1 MFSTNNNSVD
11 ILSASREYRDGVLGE
26 LGRGGWSAKHEAA
39 AETAVERLTHARRRN
54 LAPHAGRAA
63 LACVQTVAFV
73 VAPLYAATLLLDVA
87 PAWTVLPLLIVA
99 GMAIYG
105 GLSLVHDLVHSSFL
119 ASRRMN
125 TFFGYLLAPFL
136 LMEFGGF
143 RRSHLGH
150 HRYLQSACDPK
161 RFGVEHKED
170 TTHPDHSSLDLCPAP
185 VRLPLRLGAACA
197 TLPLRVRQFL
207 YLTVVPLFMGP
218 AVLLF
223 SGEFSVARRDWRR
236 VESWLATL
244 ASVLMLALLYVC
256 SPRAVA
262 LYIISLLIA
271 HSFSFHVFATHM
283 SPNQVY
289 WTSPRRSVMADS
301 LNVSDV
307 RCGAFTRWLGHGLS
321 DYHSLHHLVP
331 SIACYHLPEAE
342 ALVASDL
349 APVRAPA
356 VNLLDPAACAL
367 LFDGIFSGVVYK
379 NRDAWDY
386 SQAGG
391 MRRIA
396 TPEANGGLRRVA
408 TSEADATR
416 G

>member
-1 MFSTNNNSVD
+1 MPSTRTRHSD
-11 ILSASREYRDGVLGE
+11 ILSASRDYRGGVLAALSG
-26 LGRGGWSAKHEAA
+26 GGWSIDLEAA
-39 AETAVERLTHARRRN
+39 AESVVQRLTRARRRD
-54 LAPHAGRAA
+54 LTPHAGRAA
-63 LACVQTVAFV
+63 LAFVQTLVFIL
-73 VAPLYAATLLLDVA
+73 APLYAAIRLLDFVS
-87 PAWTVLPLLIVA
+87 AWAVLPLLIVA
-99 GMAIYG
+99 GMGLYG
-105 GLSLVHDLVHSSFL
+105 ALAVLHDLAHGSFL
-119 ASRRMN
+119 RSRRVN
-125 TFFGYLLAPFL
+125 SFLGYLLGPFL

-170 TTHPDHSSLDLCPAP
+170 TTHPDHSSLGLCPAP
-185 VRLPLRLGAACA
+185 VRPALRLGAACA

-207 YLTVVPLFMGP
+207 YLAVVPVFMGP

-236 VESWLATL
+236 SESWLATAASLLLL
-244 ASVLMLALLYVC
+244 ASLYAASPRGLALF
-256 SPRAVA
+256 
-262 LYIISLLIA
+262 IIALLIG
-271 HSFSFHVFATHM
+271 HSFTFHVFAAHM

-289 WTSPRRSVMADS
+289 WTSPRRSVMADA

-307 RCGAFTRWLGHGLS
+307 RCGALPRWLGHGLS
-321 DYHSLHHLVP
+321 DYHSLHHLLP
-331 SIACYHLPEAE
+331 SIACYHLPKAE

-349 APVRAPA
+349 ARLRAPA
-356 VNLLDPAACAL
+356 LNLLNPAACAL

-386 SQAGG
+386 SDKGG

-396 TPEANGGLRRVA
+396 TPEANGDIQKA
-408 TSEADATR
+408 AASEADVMR